1 MIFLEGGGRDVD
13 FTTGCVGCHCG
24 RGPGSRRGSGGTGQY
39 RIASGEITR
48 EHSIVLVILY
58 PFDDRDADTDL
69 EQIRTDYKK
78 LFHQESVLRTDSVER
93 GSF

>member
-1 MIFLEGGGRDVD
+1 MVSEADFAD
-13 FTTGCVGCHCG
+13 FTAKDVTPRFPDGFTQLE
-24 RGPGSRRGSGGTGQY
+24 GTGQY

-78 LFHQESVLRTDSVER
+78 LFQQESVLRTDSVER
-93 GSF
+93 VSF